1 MMSKASSGAME
12 QSPIYRLKIL
22 SVIALLFSVTLL
34 MFWVQANGLIDNLDR
49 LVRENA
55 YVSVSGWDL
64 PTIVVMPC
72 FFGIIYGLVLRLF
85 NKATSA
91 RISKTMKFCLFFAGA
106 AVVVRVVYGF
116 MLSGF
121 MEGHGYIFCQPYTSP
136 SIYARQVYVRDEGY
150 CVQHTGV
157 IRRDILTWL
166 DQQYLPGEPLRPD
179 VVREQIA
186 VMLAAS
192 NAEREI

>member
-1 MMSKASSGAME
+1 MNKAASGAE
-12 QSPIYRLKIL
+12 EESPVYRLKIL

-34 MFWVQANGLIDNLDR
+34 MFWMQANGLIDNLDR

-64 PTIVVMPC
+64 PTIAVMPC
-72 FFGIIYGLVLRLF
+72 FFGIIYGLFLRLF
-85 NKATSA
+85 NKATSS
-91 RISKTMKFCLFFAGA
+91 RVSNTMKFCLFFAGA

-121 MEGHGYIFCQPYTSP
+121 MENHGYTFCRPYTSP
-136 SIYARQVYVRDEGY
+136 SIYARQVYVRNEGY

-166 DQQYLPGEPLRPD
+166 DQQYLPNKPLNPAD
-179 VVREQIA
+179 VSEQIA
-186 VMLAAS
+186 VILAA
-192 NAEREI
+192 AEAAQ

>member
-1 MMSKASSGAME
+1 MMNRASSGAVE

-34 MFWVQANGLIDNLDR
+34 MFWMQANGLIDNLDR

-91 RISKTMKFCLFFAGA
+91 RISKAMKFCLFFAGA

-116 MLSGF
+116 MLPSL
-121 MEGHGYIFCQPYTSP
+121 MESQGYTFCQSYTSP
-136 SIYARQVYVRDEGY
+136 SIYARQVYVRNEDY

-157 IRRDILTWL
+157 IRRDILAWL
-166 DQQYLPGEPLRPD
+166 DKQYLPSKPLNPIE
-179 VVREQIA
+179 VREQVAI
-186 VMLAAS
+186 MLAAS
-192 NAEREI
+192 DVER